1 MDDPST
7 PLRRL
12 GIPVEE
18 DGCRVL
24 SATSFHP
31 LAGTEKRLLDIVEGA
46 KDLSSTSDELAGSA
60 QTWPERYHLSHDRAN
75 VLRPMRLERGFKVL
89 EVGAECGAITRYL
102 GEMCDLVDAVEPVA
116 TRARVARART
126 RDLAGVEV
134 FVGDLF
140 DIPGADVYDII
151 VLVGVLEYVGS
162 GSTGLAPYQK
172 FLQRAASL
180 LTTDGALLVAI
191 ENRIGVKYLSGAPE
205 DHSNRPFDSLEG
217 YPNGSLARTFS
228 RRELGDLIGQT
239 DLVPRVF
246 GAFPDYKLTRI
257 VMSDEFLGTDPSLA
271 YRIPHFPSPDWGGQV
286 ERVANEGAMWRTMIE
301 AGLGTE
307 TANSFVIL
315 ASRQPTSRFWP
326 KGQLAVY
333 YSTAR
338 RAAYASETRVIDQD
352 GAIVFDRRAVTSD
365 DAVRGSTPGPEMQ
378 YGPSRQPD
386 GPLELDSRAG
396 PVDTRVELRL
406 DRTPW
411 TAGTDFLVLLSQA
424 TDKELIDWLGRWT
437 DLLGQEFEAGKPTP
451 VDLLPHNLV
460 ALPDGVV
467 WAIDSKFV
475 QMGIPREAVVA
486 RGALVTGQR
495 LSRMTKPSRWGAFT
509 VEEVVRYIGTLIG
522 LPADGSWIADAV
534 AGEAAFQAE
543 VSLHTPEPA
552 TRMEA
557 VALQEAGLWEELHLP
572 LALSSQYNPGVGAR
586 VALEAELSRMGAAYG
601 SLVDSHGSL
610 VSAHQTAIESHS
622 QQITILLGQLATSQ
636 TELAHT
642 RINLDAHVAEFVRIK
657 ASSSW
662 KLTRPLR
669 ALSQLFRRSDG

>member
-1 MDDPST
+1 MGELSTT
-7 PLRRL
+7 PLRDL
-12 GIPVEE
+12 GSPIDEG
-18 DGCRVL
+18 GCRVL
-24 SATSFHP
+24 SAPP
-31 LAGTEKRLLDIVEGA
+31 LLPLDGTEQRLLDIVEA
-46 KDLSSTSDELAGSA
+46 AADLSSTSDELAGSA

-75 VLRPMRLERGFKVL
+75 VLRPMRWRPGFKVL
-89 EVGAECGAITRYL
+89 EIGAECGAITRYL
-102 GEMCDLVDAVEPVA
+102 GEMCDLVDAVEPVSA
-116 TRARVARART
+116 RARVARART
-126 RDLAGVEV
+126 RDLPGVEV

-140 DIPGADVYDII
+140 DIPDGNVYDII

-162 GSTGLAPYQK
+162 GSSDLAPYRQ
-172 FLQRAASL
+172 FLRRAASL
-180 LTTDGALLVAI
+180 LAEDGALLVAI

-228 RRELGDLIGQT
+228 RSELDALIRETALT
-239 DLVPRVF
+239 PRVF
-246 GAFPDYKLTRI
+246 GAFPDYKLTRM
-257 VMSDEFLGTDPSLA
+257 VMSDELLGTDPSLA
-271 YRIPHFPSPDWGGQV
+271 YRIPHFPSPDWGGEV
-286 ERVANEGAMWRTMIE
+286 ERVANEGAVWRTMIE

-315 ASRQPTSRFWP
+315 ASRQPPSTLWP
-326 KGQLAVY
+326 EELLAAY

-338 RAAYASETRVIDQD
+338 RAGYASETRVVDEE
-352 GAIVFDRRAVTSD
+352 GAIAFERRALPH
-365 DAVRGSTPGPEMQ
+365 AGRGSMG
-378 YGPSRQPD
+378 D
-386 GPLELDSRAG
+386 GDGRP
-396 PVDTRVELRL
+396 DTRVQLRL
-406 DRTPW
+406 GRTPW
-411 TAGTDFLVLLSQA
+411 MAGTDFLVLLSRA

-437 DLLGQEFEAGKPTP
+437 DLLTREFEEGQPTP

-467 WAIDSKFV
+467 RVIDSKFV
-475 QMGIPREAVVA
+475 QMGIAREAVVA

-543 VSLHTPEPA
+543 VSLHTPEPDSRA
-552 TRMEA
+552 EA
-557 VALQEAGLWEELHLP
+557 VALQEAVLWDELRLP

-601 SLVDSHGSL
+601 TLVDSHDSL
-610 VSAHQTAIESHS
+610 VSAHQTAVESHA
-622 QQITILLGQLATSQ
+622 QQVSTLLAQLAASQ
-636 TELAHT
+636 TDLTHT
-642 RINLDAHVAEFVRIK
+642 RIDRDAHAAEFVRIK

-662 KLTRPLR
+662 KMTRPLR
-669 ALSQLFRRSDG
+669 ALAQLLRRPPG

>member
-1 MDDPST
+1 
-7 PLRRL
+7 
-12 GIPVEE
+12 
-18 DGCRVL
+18 
-24 SATSFHP
+24 
-31 LAGTEKRLLDIVEGA
+31 
-46 KDLSSTSDELAGSA
+46 
-60 QTWPERYHLSHDRAN
+60 
-75 VLRPMRLERGFKVL
+75 
-89 EVGAECGAITRYL
+89 
-102 GEMCDLVDAVEPVA
+102 
-116 TRARVARART
+116 
-126 RDLAGVEV
+126 
-134 FVGDLF
+134 
-140 DIPGADVYDII
+140 
-151 VLVGVLEYVGS
+151 
-162 GSTGLAPYQK
+162 
-172 FLQRAASL
+172 
-180 LTTDGALLVAI
+180 
-191 ENRIGVKYLSGAPE
+191 
-205 DHSNRPFDSLEG
+205 
-217 YPNGSLARTFS
+217 
-228 RRELGDLIGQT
+228 
-239 DLVPRVF
+239 
-246 GAFPDYKLTRI
+246 
-257 VMSDEFLGTDPSLA
+257 
-271 YRIPHFPSPDWGGQV
+271 
-286 ERVANEGAMWRTMIE
+286 
-301 AGLGTE
+301 
-307 TANSFVIL
+307 
-315 ASRQPTSRFWP
+315 
-326 KGQLAVY
+326 
-333 YSTAR
+333 
-338 RAAYASETRVIDQD
+338 
-352 GAIVFDRRAVTSD
+352 
-365 DAVRGSTPGPEMQ
+365 
-378 YGPSRQPD
+378 
-386 GPLELDSRAG
+386 
-396 PVDTRVELRL
+396 VDTRVELRL

>member
-1 MDDPST
+1 MGELSST
-7 PLRRL
+7 PLRDL
-12 GIPVEE
+12 GSPIDEG
-18 DGCRVL
+18 GCRVL
-24 SATSFHP
+24 SASSLHP
-31 LAGTEKRLLDIVEGA
+31 VDGTEQRLLDIVEA
-46 KDLSSTSDELAGSA
+46 AADLSSTSDELAGSA

-75 VLRPMRLERGFKVL
+75 VLRPMRWQPGFRVL
-89 EVGAECGAITRYL
+89 EIGAECGAITRYL
-102 GEMCDLVDAVEPVA
+102 GEVCDLVDAVEPVPA
-116 TRARVARART
+116 RARVARART
-126 RDLAGVEV
+126 RDLPGVEV

-140 DIPGADVYDII
+140 DVPEGNVYDII

-162 GSTGLAPYQK
+162 GSSDLAPYRQ
-172 FLQRAASL
+172 FLRRAASL
-180 LTTDGALLVAI
+180 LNEDGALLVAI

-228 RRELGDLIGQT
+228 RSELDALVRETALT
-239 DLVPRVF
+239 PRVF

-257 VMSDEFLGTDPSLA
+257 VMSDELLQIDPSLA
-271 YRIPHFPSPDWGGQV
+271 YRIPHFPSPDWGGEV
-286 ERVANEGAMWRTMIE
+286 ERVANEGAVWRTMIE
-301 AGLGTE
+301 AGLGPE

-315 ASRQPTSRFWP
+315 ASRQPGNLWP
-326 KGQLAVY
+326 EEQLAAY

-338 RAAYASETRVIDQD
+338 RAGYASETRVVDED
-352 GAIVFDRRAVTSD
+352 GAIVFDRRALSQSGRAPT
-365 DAVRGSTPGPEMQ
+365 A
-378 YGPSRQPD
+378 D
-386 GPLELDSRAG
+386 GESRA
-396 PVDTRVELRL
+396 DTRVQLQL
-406 DRTPW
+406 GRTPW
-411 TAGTDFLVLLSQA
+411 TAGTDFLVLLSRA

-437 DLLGQEFEAGKPTP
+437 DLLTREFEEGQPAP

-467 WAIDSKFV
+467 RAIDSKFV
-475 QMGIPREAVVA
+475 QMGIAREAVVA

-552 TRMEA
+552 SRAEA
-557 VALQEAGLWEELHLP
+557 VAMQEAVLWDELRLP
-572 LALSSQYNPGVGAR
+572 LALSSQYNPGVGVR

-601 SLVDSHGSL
+601 TLVDSHDSL
-610 VSAHQTAIESHS
+610 VSAHQTAVESHA
-622 QQITILLGQLATSQ
+622 QQVSALLA
-636 TELAHT
+636 ELAHT
-642 RINLDAHVAEFVRIK
+642 RVDLDAHAAEFVKIK

-662 KLTRPLR
+662 QMTRPLR
-669 ALSQLFRRSDG
+669 ALSQRFRRPSS